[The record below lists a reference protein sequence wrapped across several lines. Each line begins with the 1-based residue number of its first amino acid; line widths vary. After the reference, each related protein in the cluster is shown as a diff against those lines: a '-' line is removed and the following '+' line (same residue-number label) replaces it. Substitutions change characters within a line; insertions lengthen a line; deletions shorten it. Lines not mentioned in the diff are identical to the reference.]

1 MEWRASVTEPRESPG
16 VIERACSRRELGGV
30 PGGVLTSAGFSGRGS
45 AASRKPPRAQG
56 ERVTEDRPT
65 RERSSLVQGTLFLVA
80 TPIGNL
86 EDITRRAVR
95 VLAEAGVVAAEDTR
109 RTRRLLDHL
118 GITARLLSLFEHNEK
133 SRIPE
138 LLDRLRS
145 GEDVAMV
152 TDAGSPGISDP
163 GFPLVRAAVEAG
175 LRVESVPG
183 PSSVIAALQ
192 ISGLPTDAFMFAG
205 FLPPKREARRKRLV
219 ELHER
224 RETIVVFESPY
235 RIEATL
241 AELEEVWGERPI
253 ALAREL
259 TKLHEQVLRGTAAE
273 VRSALRA
280 DQRRGE
286 MVLVLGGRTRRTQ
299 DEPTAGNGA

>member
-1 MEWRASVTEPRESPG
+1 MNEH
-16 VIERACSRRELGGV
+16 
-30 PGGVLTSAGFSGRGS
+30 
-45 AASRKPPRAQG
+45 
-56 ERVTEDRPT
+56 RPA
-65 RERSSLVQGTLFLVA
+65 RERSPAGQGTLFLVA

-95 VLAEAGVVAAEDTR
+95 VLTEASVVAAEDTR
-109 RTRRLLDHL
+109 HTRRLLDHL
-118 GITARLLSLFEHNEK
+118 GINARVLSLFEHNERA
-133 SRIPE
+133 RIPE
-138 LLDRLRS
+138 LLDRLRA

-163 GFPLVRAAVEAG
+163 GFPLVRAAVAAG

-192 ISGLPTDAFMFAG
+192 VSGLPTDAFMFAG
-205 FLPPKREARRKRLV
+205 FLPPKREARRKRLA
-219 ELHER
+219 ELHDR

-235 RIEATL
+235 RIEACL
-241 AELEEVWGERPI
+241 IELESIWGERPI

-259 TKLHEQVLRGTAAE
+259 TKLHEQVLRGTAAQ

-286 MVLVLGGRTRRTQ
+286 MVLVLGGRTRHTQ
-299 DEPTAGNGA
+299 DPPTGGDGA